1 MSGLYIHELPDKWSP
16 LEGIVLV
23 KCLDEEGSPSWA
35 FRTTPG
41 LNDEDVQWQTLHFG
55 SGTTGLDVEVP
66 VLSAAQMTALALRVR
81 QPFHLVITQAKEFVD
96 LFLETTRTF
105 VCQVLHLVGEH

>member
-1 MSGLYIHELPDKWSP
+1 MTDRPSDEPKPIAEVLSGLYIHELPDKWSP

-41 LNDEDVQWQTLHFG
+41 LNDEELLGALTVRIELLKDEL
-55 SGTTGLDVEVP
+55 VE
-66 VLSAAQMTALALRVR
+66 SY
-81 QPFHLVITQAKEFVD
+81 
-96 LFLETTRTF
+96 
-105 VCQVLHLVGEH
+105 GEEPE